1 MHNIDMNKKSSIL
14 NKLYVDLN
22 AIAENYKTIQNF
34 VGNNIKCVANI
45 KSNAYGLGVLPI
57 MRCLSKAGCNK
68 FFVTS
73 LEEAIEIRNS
83 LSITDEIYVLN
94 GVFPG
99 QEEYFAQYYIIPI
112 INTKEQFETFNNYC
126 LKKNKNFSSV
136 LNIDSGINRFGFTAE
151 EAIVLAKDG
160 FFNKKTKIV
169 FLMSQLAF
177 NGQEH
182 EKHLKLLH
190 QLQEIFKI
198 PMSLADSNY
207 ICLGKDYHFD
217 IIRLGIIL
225 YGCAPKEMN
234 LKDTVSLYSP
244 IIQIKK
250 VTEDIFV
257 GHNNGTKVEKGSIIA
272 TIPIGYSH
280 GLHRSMKDTI
290 SFYISNTPVS
300 IIGDISMDLTVIDV
314 TNVPS
319 YDLKIG
325 AEVEILGKNNS
336 ITHMAEQAGTTRH
349 DILNSLNT
357 KLHKVYVE

>member
-1 MHNIDMNKKSSIL
+1 MNKNAYIL

-22 AIAENYKTIQNF
+22 AIAENYKIIQNF
-34 VGNNIKCVANI
+34 VGKNINCIANI
-45 KSNAYGLGVLPI
+45 KSNAYGLGMLPV
-57 MRCLSKAGCNK
+57 MRSLSKAGCNK

-73 LEEAIEIRNS
+73 IEEAIEIRNS

-99 QEEYFAQYYIIPI
+99 QEVDFAQYHIIPI
-112 INTKEQFETFNNYC
+112 LNTKEQFEIFNSYC

-136 LNIDSGINRFGFTAE
+136 LNIDSGINRFGFNAE
-151 EAIVLAKDG
+151 EAIELANSG
-160 FFNKKTKIV
+160 FFNKKTKIS

-182 EKHLKLLH
+182 EKHLKFLH

-198 PMSLADSNY
+198 PISLADSNY

-225 YGCAPKEMN
+225 YGCAPKEMG
-234 LKDTVSLYSP
+234 LKNAVSLYSN
-244 IIQIKK
+244 IIQIKN

-257 GHNNGTKVEKGSIIA
+257 GHNNGTKVKKGSVIA

-280 GLHRSMKDTI
+280 GLRREIKDKI
-290 SFYISNTPVS
+290 SFYINNTPVP

-314 TNVPS
+314 TDVPP

-325 AEVEILGKNNS
+325 TEVEILGKNNT

-349 DILNSLNT
+349 DILNSLNA
-357 KLHKVYVE
+357 KLHRIYIE